1 MDLSLKKTYIMGIL
15 NITPDSFSDGGQYI
29 HLDQALAHAEQMIA
43 EGADIIDIG
52 GESSR
57 PGAAPVPEAEE
68 LDRVIPLID
77 RLKKLGVPISI
88 DTYKPRVAALALEHG
103 ATILNDITGLQNPD
117 MVKVV
122 ARFHAPVILM
132 HMRGTPQTMQQNPA
146 YSDVITDI
154 KTFFKKQLA
163 IAHAAGITDIILDPG
178 LGFGK
183 TLEHNLTILKGLNE
197 FTDLGY
203 PLLIGP
209 SRKSFIGTLT
219 GLPVED
225 RLEGSIAATVIA
237 ALNGAKIIRVHDVKE
252 SKRALQIVDAVKNN

>member
-1 MDLSLKKTYIMGIL
+1 MGIL
-15 NITPDSFSDGGQYI
+15 NITPDSFSDGGQFLR
-29 HLDQALAHAEQMIA
+29 LDQAIAHAQQMVA
-43 EGADIIDIG
+43 DGADFIDIG

-57 PGAAPVPEAEE
+57 PGAAPVSEAEE
-68 LDRVIPLID
+68 LDRVIPIID
-77 RLKKLGVPISI
+77 ALTKSFSVPISI
-88 DTYKPRVAALALEHG
+88 DTYKPRVAELALEHG

-117 MVKVV
+117 MVKV
-122 ARFHAPVILM
+122 AAKFHAPVILM
-132 HMRGTPQTMQQNPA
+132 HMLGTPQTMQQNPT

-183 TLEHNLTILKGLNE
+183 TLEHNLTILKRLNE